1 MIYMDM
7 TVFRIIELI
16 EEKKITASRLT
27 SDLELSNSAVTD
39 WKKGKAK
46 PSAEAIIKIAKYFN
60 VSTDFIYGLTDDP
73 TPAQELSAARVAGG
87 RDYSDLT
94 PEQIEKIKSYEAFLR
109 SQSNLE
115 EK

>member
-1 MIYMDM
+1 M
-7 TVFRIIELI
+7 
-16 EEKKITASRLT
+16 
-27 SDLELSNSAVTD
+27 LSNRLKQLRAEKNIKQDDLAEYLNVKRQTYSAYERGVSIPDANTL
-39 WKKGKAK
+39 K
-46 PSAEAIIKIAKYFN
+46 SIATFFN
-60 VSTDFIYGLTDDP
+60 VSTDYLLGSTDDP

-109 SQSNLE
+109 SQSGLE